1 MNKQQAAKS
10 FAALSES
17 ARVNIVTCIS
27 RNPKITATDLM
38 KKLHIP
44 QSTLSHHLKILVA
57 SGLIQAEKNKRWTNY
72 TINTDVA
79 DKMAAFLD
87 ALK

>member
-1 MNKQQAAKS
+1 MNKQQAAKK
-10 FAALSES
+10 FAALAEPV
-17 ARVNIVTCIS
+17 RVSIVIYIS
-27 RNPKITATDLM
+27 RNPKITATGLM

-57 SGLIQAEKNKRWTNY
+57 SGLVQTEKNKRWTNY

-79 DKMAAFLD
+79 DKMALFLD

>member
-1 MNKQQAAKS
+1 
-10 FAALSES
+10 
-17 ARVNIVTCIS
+17 
-27 RNPKITATDLM
+27 M